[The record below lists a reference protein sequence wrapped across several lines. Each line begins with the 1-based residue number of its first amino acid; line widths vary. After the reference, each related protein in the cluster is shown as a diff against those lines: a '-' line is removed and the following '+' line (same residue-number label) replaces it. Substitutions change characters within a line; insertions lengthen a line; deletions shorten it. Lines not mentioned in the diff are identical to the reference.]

1 MALNAVALRG
11 GQTLGPILAGVGF
24 TLAGVEGAFAVG
36 TIVSV
41 VLIGLALLLGRGR
54 PGDATAAG

>member
-1 MALNAVALRG
+1 
-11 GQTLGPILAGVGF
+11 
-24 TLAGVEGAFAVG
+24 VEGAFAVG